1 MATSIINTLEGYY
14 TLTFTGAQVQSLLN
28 YVNSLSSDDT
38 EEKIANSFVGLDS
51 STTSTHAHIIAET
64 NEGNEVT
71 TAIPPAT
78 TTNAGVM
85 TAADKVKLNGSASN
99 ETLEI
104 LAGNFEERLTG
115 TSASSSAYT
124 DPHLFVS
131 SVTTWAGLNSY
142 LNAIGNSGQ
151 IDEKNTGWLEF
162 HINGVPIKVLC
173 QVQGYGNKVWSQMAF
188 GQIKVEGGSLA
199 QDYAL
204 PQIYI
209 RNRDANGWKA
219 WQNIID
225 IQDATTSKSGL
236 MSAADKT
243 ALNNAATLDQLKG
256 IGVSANT
263 FLFRAL
269 PDSLDGANAVLN
281 AIGDTT
287 DLDTDTLGMMR
298 FSAGGSLH
306 FVFNFQINAGQQR
319 YAQLYIGT
327 LIGGDDGLTWGGT
340 VGIRKRTRDASGW
353 TRWQD
358 L

>member
-1 MATSIINTLEGYY
+1 MQNYITNIPGSTIDQYLQEGHQALSKADSSVTRLNNTQLANSVTILGIK
-14 TLTFTGAQVQSLLN
+14 N
-28 YVNSLSSDDT
+28 NSLSAGTTIPAAT
-38 EEKIANSFVGLDS
+38 ELK
-51 STTSTHAHIIAET
+51 
-64 NEGNEVT
+64 
-71 TAIPPAT
+71 
-78 TTNAGVM
+78 AGVM
-85 TAADKVKLNGSASN
+85 TAADKVKLSGSAS
-99 ETLEI
+99 EEMLEN
-104 LAGNFEERLTG
+104 LAGNFEERITG
-115 TSASSSAYT
+115 TSSSSSAYT

-131 SVTTWAGLNSY
+131 SVTTWPLLNSY
-142 LNAIGNSGQ
+142 LNSIGNSGQ
-151 IDEKNTGWLEF
+151 PDEKNTGWLEF

-173 QVQGYGNKVWSQMAF
+173 QVQGFGNKVWSQMVF

-204 PQIYI
+204 PQIFI
-209 RNRDANGWKA
+209 RNRDSNGWKA
-219 WQNIID
+219 WQNIIY
-225 IQDATTSKSGL
+225 IPDATTSKSGL

-269 PDSLDGANAVLN
+269 PSSLDGANAALN

-298 FSAGGSLH
+298 FSAGGSNH
-306 FVFNFQINAGQQR
+306 FVFNFQIDATQQR